1 MIKAFLFIINEKYLF
16 FNHQQQVIGIRC
28 DTCNARDALQR
39 LEVVVRS
46 QLEPSDA
53 VKEERNADQVFV
65 SLIPPPI
72 TLPPVS
78 SPGEQQWVG
87 VGGGGSSCADGTV
100 WFRLRCLVS
109 SLNFGIEFTVN
120 VSITDA

>member
-1 MIKAFLFIINEKYLF
+1 MNDQLIKFIMIKTFLFIINEKYLF
-16 FNHQQQVIGIRC
+16 FNHQQQVIRIGC

-39 LEVVVRS
+39 LEVIVRS

-53 VKEERNADQVFV
+53 VKEEKNADQVFV

-78 SPGEQQWVG
+78 SPGERQ
-87 VGGGGSSCADGTV
+87 GG
-100 WFRLRCLVS
+100 
-109 SLNFGIEFTVN
+109 E
-120 VSITDA
+120 